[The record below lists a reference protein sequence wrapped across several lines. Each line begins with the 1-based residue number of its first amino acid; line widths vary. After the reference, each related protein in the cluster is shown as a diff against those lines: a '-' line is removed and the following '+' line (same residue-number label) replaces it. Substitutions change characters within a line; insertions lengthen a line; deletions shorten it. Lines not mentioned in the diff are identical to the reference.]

1 MSQEAYS
8 RILQGF
14 KGSPKTHL
22 LMSYTSNVL
31 QLLDSLYM
39 EKDMDDVVTKI
50 AIIVLGHSAD
60 TLGSNVGPLIQQK
73 VEKLLTQTN
82 SVHKELRTQSKQFM
96 ALQEETLAF
105 ERLHDIAVGTAKGIA
120 YLHEECQQRIIHYD
134 IKLGNILL
142 DGKLN
147 PKVTDFGR
155 RRNLGVQLV
164 ESQEWFPIWIWKRF
178 DAGEF
183 QKLIIAC
190 GIKEK
195 NREITERMV
204 DVALSFVQYRPD
216 SRPIMSD
223 VVKMLEGS
231 VEILKPLNPFQPFMD
246 GNFTSHPV
254 QVPLTYTT
262 DTNGFSD
269 VVTDS
274 SIVHVTLIL

>member
-1 MSQEAYS
+1 MTRGRGTPGYAALELWMPNFPVTHKCYVYS
-8 RILQGF
+8 FG
-14 KGSPKTHL
+14 
-22 LMSYTSNVL
+22 
-31 QLLDSLYM
+31 
-39 EKDMDDVVTKI
+39 
-50 AIIVLGHSAD
+50 
-60 TLGSNVGPLIQQK
+60 
-73 VEKLLTQTN
+73 
-82 SVHKELRTQSKQFM
+82 
-96 ALQEETLAF
+96 
-105 ERLHDIAVGTAKGIA
+105 
-120 YLHEECQQRIIHYD
+120 
-134 IKLGNILL
+134 ILL
-142 DGKLN
+142 
-147 PKVTDFGR
+147 FEIIGR

-269 VVTDS
+269 VDFMAAAEEEAVTITTAVNKMMQAPLELVGLGSSSSMDS
-274 SIVHVTLIL
+274 FTSWKINGSGMEKEEREETPLQGEDESRRSSPP

>member
-1 MSQEAYS
+1 M
-8 RILQGF
+8 
-14 KGSPKTHL
+14 KK
-22 LMSYTSNVL
+22 
-31 QLLDSLYM
+31 
-39 EKDMDDVVTKI
+39 KI
-50 AIIVLGHSAD
+50 
-60 TLGSNVGPLIQQK
+60 
-73 VEKLLTQTN
+73 
-82 SVHKELRTQSKQFM
+82 
-96 ALQEETLAF
+96 LAF

-120 YLHEECQQRIIHYD
+120 YLHEECQQRIIYYD

-147 PKVTDFGR
+147 PEVTDFGLAKFCIR
-155 RRNLGVQLV
+155 EKYSFNHDWGRRNLGVQLV
-164 ESQEWFPIWIWKRF
+164 ESQEWFPMCIWKRF
-178 DAGEF
+178 DVGEF

-190 GIKEK
+190 GIEEK

-204 DVALSFVQYRPD
+204 DVALSFVQYRSD

-231 VEILKPLNPFQPFMD
+231 VEMSKTLNPFQPFMD

-274 SIVHVTLIL
+274 SIVHVILIL

>member
-1 MSQEAYS
+1 MPKNASDSSLHLRIATNNYS
-8 RILQGF
+8 YLLGSGGFGKVYKGIFSNGTIVAVKFMADVGRIG
-14 KGSPKTHL
+14 KTHHFNL
-22 LMSYTSNVL
+22 VW
-31 QLLDSLYM
+31 LY
-39 EKDMDDVVTKI
+39 E
-50 AIIVLGHSAD
+50 
-60 TLGSNVGPLIQQK
+60 
-73 VEKLLTQTN
+73 
-82 SVHKELRTQSKQFM
+82 FC
-96 ALQEETLAF
+96 F
-105 ERLHDIAVGTAKGIA
+105 ERNMIALVYEYMGNGSLEKGRGTPGYAALELWMPNFPVTHKCYVYSFG
-120 YLHEECQQRIIHYD
+120 
-134 IKLGNILL
+134 ILL
-142 DGKLN
+142 
-147 PKVTDFGR
+147 FEIIGR

>member
-1 MSQEAYS
+1 MTRGRGTPGYAALELWMPNFPVTHKCYVYS
-8 RILQGF
+8 FG
-14 KGSPKTHL
+14 
-22 LMSYTSNVL
+22 
-31 QLLDSLYM
+31 
-39 EKDMDDVVTKI
+39 
-50 AIIVLGHSAD
+50 
-60 TLGSNVGPLIQQK
+60 
-73 VEKLLTQTN
+73 
-82 SVHKELRTQSKQFM
+82 
-96 ALQEETLAF
+96 
-105 ERLHDIAVGTAKGIA
+105 
-120 YLHEECQQRIIHYD
+120 
-134 IKLGNILL
+134 ILL
-142 DGKLN
+142 
-147 PKVTDFGR
+147 FEIIGR

-269 VVTDS
+269 VLVGLGSSSSMDS
-274 SIVHVTLIL
+274 FTSWKINGSGMEKEEREETPLQGEDESRRSSPP